1 MKSPSF
7 IHALNLNIL
16 RNKILNKIMSIPQK
30 KKKEPDLLL
39 IGPLLKDAEYYSDSE
54 IIRELYANL
63 VAASANKDYDG
74 KVHLVFSSIIKQIS
88 PHDAALLIRLPHQGP
103 LASYF
108 MMPGFE
114 VLYEDVYLEDENDE
128 YNFANTLSIQNFE
141 RLGFLELGRRVQLCG
156 KDLYKRFEKN
166 KIYQDAENRA
176 KEIYGDSGSVVL
188 QSGYFI
194 FTKFGQVFRE
204 VCNPS
209 VKLTN

>member
-30 KKKEPDLLL
+30 KKKEPDLAL
-39 IGPLLKDAEYYSDSE
+39 IGLLLKDAEYYSDSE

-74 KVHLVFSSIIKQIS
+74 KVHLAFSSIIKQIS
-88 PHDAALLIRLPHQGP
+88 PHDAALLIRLLHQGP

-141 RLGFLELGRRVQLCG
+141 RLVFLNWEDEYNYVEKICINVLKKIKFIKTQKIERKKSMATLEV
-156 KDLYKRFEKN
+156 LYYNQDILFLRNLVRCLEKFV
-166 KIYQDAENRA
+166 IR
-176 KEIYGDSGSVVL
+176 L
-188 QSGYFI
+188 
-194 FTKFGQVFRE
+194 
-204 VCNPS
+204 
-209 VKLTN
+209 

>member
-30 KKKEPDLLL
+30 KKKEPDLALV
-39 IGPLLKDAEYYSDSE
+39 GPLLKDVEYYSDSE

-74 KVHLVFSSIIKQIS
+74 KVHLAFSSIIKQIS

-108 MMPGFE
+108 MMPRFE

-141 RLGFLELGRRVQLCG
+141 RLVFFGIG
-156 KDLYKRFEKN
+156 KTSTIMWKRF
-166 KIYQDAENRA
+166 
-176 KEIYGDSGSVVL
+176 V
-188 QSGYFI
+188 
-194 FTKFGQVFRE
+194 
-204 VCNPS
+204 
-209 VKLTN
+209 

>member
-30 KKKEPDLLL
+30 KKKEPDLALV
-39 IGPLLKDAEYYSDSE
+39 GPLLKDVEYYSDSE

-74 KVHLVFSSIIKQIS
+74 KVHLAFSSIIKQIS

-141 RLGFLELGRRVQLCG
+141 RLGFWNWEDEYNYVEKICINVLKKIKFIKTQKIERKKSMATLEV
-156 KDLYKRFEKN
+156 LYYNQDILFLRNLVRCLEKFV
-166 KIYQDAENRA
+166 IR
-176 KEIYGDSGSVVL
+176 L
-188 QSGYFI
+188 
-194 FTKFGQVFRE
+194 
-204 VCNPS
+204 
-209 VKLTN
+209 

>member
-30 KKKEPDLLL
+30 KKKEPDLAL

-74 KVHLVFSSIIKQIS
+74 KVHLAFSSIIKQIS

-141 RLGFLELGRRVQLCG
+141 RLGFWNWEDEYNYVEKICINVLKKIKFIKTQKIERKKSMATLEV
-156 KDLYKRFEKN
+156 LYYNQDILFLRNLVRCLEKFV
-166 KIYQDAENRA
+166 IR
-176 KEIYGDSGSVVL
+176 L
-188 QSGYFI
+188 
-194 FTKFGQVFRE
+194 
-204 VCNPS
+204 
-209 VKLTN
+209 